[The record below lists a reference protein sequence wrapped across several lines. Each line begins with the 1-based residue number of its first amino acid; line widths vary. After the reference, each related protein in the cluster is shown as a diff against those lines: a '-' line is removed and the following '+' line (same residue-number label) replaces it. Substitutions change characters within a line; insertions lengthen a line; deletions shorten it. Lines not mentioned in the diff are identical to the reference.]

1 MTQPKNN
8 VLQVLKPKF
17 RVEEVLKEIKECL
30 DIGWSGMGFKTTE
43 FEKEWSLKYQFKYSH
58 FLNSATTGLH
68 LAVKIMKDKYKWKEG
83 DEIITSSLTFVSSNH
98 AILYE
103 RLSPVFADIDSSLC
117 LDPESVEKMITPR
130 TRAIMYIGIGGNAK
144 NYKKIREI
152 CSDRDITLILDAAH
166 MAGTTWVS
174 GNHHVGLD
182 ADITVFSYQ
191 AVKNCPG
198 SDAGMI
204 CSNDPEL
211 DAAARNLSW
220 LGINKTTYDR
230 YSKSSYS
237 WEYDVPNLG
246 FKYHGNSIS
255 AAMCLVSL
263 RYLEEDNS
271 YRRKLAS
278 LYFDRL
284 SQSTHSNS
292 EIEIIEH
299 DDSIIS
305 SRHLFQI
312 SVNNRD
318 EVLQK
323 LASQDVYCGVHYI
336 ANHTY
341 DIYKDFKADT
351 ERAAYYS
358 QRILSLPLHLGLIEA
373 DVDRVSD
380 ILIS

>member
-1 MTQPKNN
+1 
-8 VLQVLKPKF
+8 
-17 RVEEVLKEIKECL
+17 
-30 DIGWSGMGFKTTE
+30 
-43 FEKEWSLKYQFKYSH
+43 
-58 FLNSATTGLH
+58 
-68 LAVKIMKDKYKWKEG
+68 
-83 DEIITSSLTFVSSNH
+83 
-98 AILYE
+98 
-103 RLSPVFADIDSSLC
+103 
-117 LDPESVEKMITPR
+117 
-130 TRAIMYIGIGGNAK
+130 
-144 NYKKIREI
+144 
-152 CSDRDITLILDAAH
+152 
-166 MAGTTWVS
+166 
-174 GNHHVGLD
+174 
-182 ADITVFSYQ
+182 
-191 AVKNCPG
+191 
-198 SDAGMI
+198 MI

-263 RYLEEDNS
+263 RYLEEDNA

-278 LYFDRL
+278 WYFDRL
-284 SQSTHSNS
+284 SQSDHSNS

-351 ERAAYYS
+351 ERATYYS
-358 QRILSLPLHLGLIEA
+358 QRILSLPLHLGLTEA
-373 DVDRVSD
+373 GSNERGIVYSSCALGPLLLNGIGDTIRVSLFRHASSSNIEVLRNISYQEACSCQIIHLQKIMDFQIFFWLIFD
-380 ILIS
+380 IK

>member
-263 RYLEEDNS
+263 RYLEEDNA

-278 LYFDRL
+278 WYFDRL
-284 SQSTHSNS
+284 SQSDHSNS

-318 EVLQK
+318 EVLLK

-351 ERAAYYS
+351 ERATYYS
-358 QRILSLPLHLGLIEA
+358 QRILSLPLHLGLTEV